1 MGESRGNQDAEVKTV
16 VGSAD
21 LVTSFALW
29 GGCLFKENHSVYSKL
44 WAAAL
49 RGGVISESCTINQLW
64 GLVTDLLPFRRVG
77 GTEQRERKGQKGAG
91 RAPDRVGMTDPRS
104 RKVTREVALRWRQGQ
119 EGCSGERC
127 HGSAVMGQSWTEITL
142 WDAPWPRPGCP
153 ERKGKLPGW
162 APRCRALGR
171 RAEMGAVVLLRQWGL
186 LAKTLNKA

>member
-1 MGESRGNQDAEVKTV
+1 MGESRENQDTEVKTV
-16 VGSAD
+16 VGSVD
-21 LVTSFALW
+21 LVTNFALW

-49 RGGVISESCTINQLW
+49 RGGVISESRAINQLW

-77 GTEQRERKGQKGAG
+77 GTEQRGRKGQKGAG

-127 HGSAVMGQSWTEITL
+127 HGAAVMGQSWRKSDCGML
-142 WDAPWPRPGCP
+142 PGQGQVCP

-162 APRCRALGR
+162 APGCRALGR
-171 RAEMGAVVLLRQWGL
+171 RAETGP
-186 LAKTLNKA
+186 